1 MKNLMTLLLALAPSA
16 QGAEAAN
23 PQDVV
28 KDFYTRE
35 IHGPFAADGQ
45 MLGNVRHL
53 LSKELDALLTA
64 TDRYQDA
71 CTQVV
76 PPDVKP
82 WIIDADPWYYYSSD
96 GANAIEGASLVSL
109 GTSAALV
116 SAQLAYDPSLR
127 WTDTVVLVKVGDAWR
142 IANIRFEQG
151 GSLIQSLR
159 AYIGH
164 SCVTKPVGETS

>member
-1 MKNLMTLLLALAPSA
+1 MKKLILLLALASSA

-35 IHGPFAADGQ
+35 IHGPFATDGR

-71 CTQVV
+71 CTQLV

-96 GANAIEGASLVSL
+96 GANSIEGTSLVSR

-116 SAQLAYDPSLR
+116 SAHLAYDPSLR
-127 WTDTVVLVKVGDAWR
+127 WTDTVILVKVGESWR

-151 GSLIQSLR
+151 GSLIESLR
-159 AYIGH
+159 AYIGR
-164 SCVTKPVGETS
+164 SCITKHAGETS